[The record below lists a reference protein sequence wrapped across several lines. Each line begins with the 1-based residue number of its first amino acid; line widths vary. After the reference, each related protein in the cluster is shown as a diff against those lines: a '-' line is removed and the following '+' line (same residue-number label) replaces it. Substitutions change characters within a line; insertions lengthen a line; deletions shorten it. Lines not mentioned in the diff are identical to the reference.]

1 MKIKTYEKFQGMT
14 HSQAGNFFHVPTM
27 ENFNKGLDY
36 TLYRKLAYP
45 TNLPTTKNTASKE
58 LTVL

>member
-1 MKIKTYEKFQGMT
+1 MT
-14 HSQAGNFFHVPTM
+14 HSQAGNFFHIPTM

-45 TNLPTTKNTASKE
+45 TNLPTTKNTPAAE
-58 LTVL
+58 LTVLGNTDYR